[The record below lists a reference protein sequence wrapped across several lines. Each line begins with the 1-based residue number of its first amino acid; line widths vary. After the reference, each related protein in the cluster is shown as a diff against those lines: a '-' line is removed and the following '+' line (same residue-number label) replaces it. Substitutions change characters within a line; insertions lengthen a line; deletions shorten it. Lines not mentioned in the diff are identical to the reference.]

1 MKLKALTIAL
11 FLGAGLMKANA
22 QTGPYLGVTT
32 SYNSTWVLDQKL
44 MDDQNYDTQN
54 TWDDSPIGFTLGYKV
69 NPSSSIQVEITKNT
83 MGAEFDILG
92 SQIYDG
98 EKRVIGEKNIETKY
112 WSVPVLYKFTSGEKV
127 RFNFHVGPQFSFLSE
142 GSEVNE
148 FTETGILKIT
158 ASGTDI
164 TVADAASHPNTTTA
178 DLEILGKSALYQSGE
193 NDVRAGKE
201 DFNKTDIGALVG
213 LGLEADIVN
222 NLYISANFRVYYGF
236 KDIRSDARVAEAEA
250 RGYYDSRT
258 NATAGFQIGLHY
270 RFDL

>member
-69 NPSSSIQVEITKNT
+69 NPSSSIQVEINKNT

-98 EKRVIGEKNIETKY
+98 EKSVIGEKNSETK
-112 WSVPVLYKFTSGEKV
+112 
-127 RFNFHVGPQFSFLSE
+127 
-142 GSEVNE
+142 
-148 FTETGILKIT
+148 
-158 ASGTDI
+158 
-164 TVADAASHPNTTTA
+164 
-178 DLEILGKSALYQSGE
+178 
-193 NDVRAGKE
+193 
-201 DFNKTDIGALVG
+201 
-213 LGLEADIVN
+213 
-222 NLYISANFRVYYGF
+222 
-236 KDIRSDARVAEAEA
+236 
-250 RGYYDSRT
+250 
-258 NATAGFQIGLHY
+258 
-270 RFDL
+270 

>member
-69 NPSSSIQVEITKNT
+69 NPSSSIQVEINKNT

-142 GSEVNE
+142 GSE
-148 FTETGILKIT
+148 IT

-164 TVADAASHPNTTTA
+164 TVADAASHHNTTTA

-213 LGLEADIVN
+213 LGLEADIVS